1 MKTISTY
8 SQMTLQRFRPNLRRG
23 WKRKLGCWLWVIVV
37 AIVLALVGA
46 ARAER
51 PRSARNDE
59 TRMANEEFVL
69 PHSGFDIPAKRA
81 GFGASDAVA
90 VGIVMLVIVGLLV
103 RLVRGAAAERRNE
116 EAGMAKDEFV
126 LPHSGFV
133 IPAEPEPWLVR
144 LRAFFGVRGV
154 LITDAQA
161 LEMRAVCVPSHNMAL
176 VWLDAFLRREL
187 RLRLF
192 MTSLL
197 EVQGICEA
205 GGLAPMT
212 TDRLKPG
219 LQTQSSGP
227 STIHPQPSTTP
238 EVQA

>member
-1 MKTISTY
+1 MNFMKTTSTLELMKLERY
-8 SQMTLQRFRPNLRRG
+8 RARRRTRRG
-23 WKRKLGCWLWVIVV
+23 GKRRLGIWLWVMV
-37 AIVLALVGA
+37 AALVLALVGA

-59 TRMANEEFVL
+59 WRMRNEEFVL

-81 GFGASDAVA
+81 GFGASDTLA
-90 VGIVMLVIVGLLV
+90 VGIVLCVIVGLLV

-116 EAGMAKDEFV
+116 EAGMANEEFV
-126 LPHSGFV
+126 LLHSGFF
-133 IPAEPEPWLVR
+133 IPAEPEPWMVR
-144 LRAFFGVRGV
+144 LRAFFAARGV

-161 LEMRAVCVPSHNMAL
+161 VEMRVVCVPEHPLGL

-197 EVQGICEA
+197 EVQGICGRVDGVLIEA
-205 GGLAPMT
+205 
-212 TDRLKPG
+212 
-219 LQTQSSGP
+219 
-227 STIHPQPSTTP
+227 STTS
-238 EVQA
+238 EVMP